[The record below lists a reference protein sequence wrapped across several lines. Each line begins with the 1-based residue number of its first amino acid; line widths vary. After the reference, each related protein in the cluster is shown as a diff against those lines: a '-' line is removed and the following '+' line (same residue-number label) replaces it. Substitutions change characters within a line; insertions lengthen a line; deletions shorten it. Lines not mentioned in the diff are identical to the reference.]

1 MLVASVVS
9 ACGVAEM
16 KVCMTVRMMRV
27 VAVVMVME
35 VMMKRVVLVLMV
47 VVEGPWVYVHA
58 RGDVAIACFC
68 LASLSVP

>member
-1 MLVASVVS
+1 
-9 ACGVAEM
+9 M

-27 VAVVMVME
+27 VVVVVVMG
-35 VMMKRVVLVLMV
+35 VMMKRVVLMLMV

-58 RGDVAIACFC
+58 RDDVAIACFC

>member
-1 MLVASVVS
+1 
-9 ACGVAEM
+9 M

-27 VAVVMVME
+27 VAVVMVVE
-35 VMMKRVVLVLMV
+35 VMLKRVVLVLMV

-58 RGDVAIACFC
+58 RDDVAIACFC